1 METIEDE
8 ERKQAEA
15 LKILKPS
22 EKQKTNSSEDIF
34 PKHQGSHEI
43 KKEIKKVEEQ
53 IDRKYLISNNLK

>member
-43 KKEIKKVEEQ
+43 KKELNQKSRRTNWQKIFDFQ
-53 IDRKYLISNNLK
+53 

>member
-22 EKQKTNSSEDIF
+22 EKQKPDSSEDIF
-34 PKHQGSHEI
+34 PKHQGSQEI
-43 KKEIKKVEEQ
+43 KKELNQKS
-53 IDRKYLISNNLK
+53 RRTN